1 MSQFEPTSLLRHLN
15 FNVIVVAV
23 LLLGIFGC
31 SRQKSQYEMLASRFN
46 VAADKLESQRS
57 KTLVALQAASETQV
71 VAVMQ
76 EEFDF
81 RSPETLAFVLQWEIA
96 SAEVFQLRRDVE
108 NIVTSSFE
116 LLGGLMTRAE
126 SINDEEIRQQTMNY
140 VDERRRE
147 FEFAVG
153 QTEEAIQSMEN
164 AMMLGNDII
173 ESLRIVGTA
182 NLVKRKIGELE
193 ILQKEAI
200 LRFSDVD
207 SIIKEGRKFLN
218 IEFGQEIF
226 I

>member
-1 MSQFEPTSLLRHLN
+1 M
-15 FNVIVVAV
+15 VAV

-81 RSPETLAFVLQWEIA
+81 RSPETLYFVLQWEIA

-108 NIVTSSFE
+108 NLVTSSFE

-182 NLVKRKIGELE
+182 SLVKRKIGELE